1 MNAKVIFVSN
11 DRNEEA
17 FGASCKKNAG
27 IDVMPY
33 DTSKTR
39 AMRDIFGITTIPA
52 LMILD
57 NKDYSSE
64 SPPVIG
70 NGRHNLESDPY
81 LRAFPWRQD
90 DDEKMGKHVSA
101 KDRLI
106 IQGKYGKWWELGH
119 HSNIEKPHEMY
130 MDEHAVRARAGIL
143 NVITWLALMN
153 IFFFQNHLLVKVLF
167 PLMAYEFL
175 SSSIFGLT
183 PLAPV
188 GFIATLLAILLHP
201 EPYWKTAKPKRFA
214 WLVGLTLSVL
224 CFTFFSS
231 RRPRQSLQASCRTGC
246 LYL

>member
-1 MNAKVIFVSN
+1 
-11 DRNEEA
+11 
-17 FGASCKKNAG
+17 
-27 IDVMPY
+27 
-33 DTSKTR
+33 
-39 AMRDIFGITTIPA
+39 
-52 LMILD
+52 
-57 NKDYSSE
+57 
-64 SPPVIG
+64 VIG

>member
-1 MNAKVIFVSN
+1 
-11 DRNEEA
+11 
-17 FGASCKKNAG
+17 
-27 IDVMPY
+27 MPY

-39 AMRDIFGITTIPA
+39 AMRDLFGITTIPA

-57 NKDYSSE
+57 NKDCSSE

-70 NGRHNLESDPY
+70 NGHHNLESDPY

-90 DDEKMGKHVSA
+90 DDEKMGKHVSS

-119 HSNIEKPHEMY
+119 HSNVEKPHEMY

-188 GFIATLLAILLHP
+188 GFFATLLAILLHP
-201 EPYWKTAKPKRFA
+201 
-214 WLVGLTLSVL
+214 G
-224 CFTFFSS
+224 
-231 RRPRQSLQASCRTGC
+231 
-246 LYL
+246 